1 MTKRLTPTTTTAI
14 GVITVSLL
22 AAGGSRL
29 MMPTAATAAG
39 TVAAGTVAVA
49 PATLPPDHTS
59 TALVSIDGGQ
69 ACASSLLVSTFGTVS
84 TDGTSMF
91 GPAATGPWSPSLNVR
106 LAVPA
111 RERPTSRRPPP
122 PDWRTSGPSSPP
134 PVPIGG
140 GTCTGQTAN
149 ALFSIVGTPATITLD
164 VPAPARLQVS
174 TPTTKAHVVA
184 HVADAQKGPVP
195 GEAKVYL
202 VRNGDGANAVLMTD
216 AHDGSYTADIAP
228 ATAPRSESLVA
239 VDAGVTPN
247 LQSAAQTL
255 NSVSSNAD
263 CATAGLKFA
272 PAGIVADGTS
282 TSTASTTFVNGT
294 APAAGEPV
302 TFTAD
307 PGLNITGASA
317 ATDASGVASATIH
330 AGYAVGTKKVT
341 VTSPNSLFSCS
352 QTMAITNGTAGTKD
366 SGQLSRFIYR
376 AYNDVLHRV
385 GEDAGVEY
393 FGNFLTF
400 GGARG
405 QVALTFTTTTEYLT
419 NVVNATY
426 QTYLGRAGDPG
437 GVSYWV
443 GQLENGGT
451 TDEQLA
457 ALFISSDEFY
467 ATHGGTDGGWVD
479 GLYHVVLG
487 RAPDAPGRQNWLNA
501 LRSGWSRTQV
511 AHFFTGSTEQLNTK
525 VIGYFSTFLHRGPG
539 AVSDVD
545 YWVHAMQNGVHD
557 ENVMAAFIGSQEYYD
572 KS

>member
-1 MTKRLTPTTTTAI
+1 MTKRLTPATTTAI

-29 MMPTAATAAG
+29 FVPWHVAAAADTIAG
-39 TVAAGTVAVA
+39 TIAIDKAALPADGVSTATVTVSNSDCGTLIGIDSGSALVQADNG
-49 PATLPPDHTS
+49 ATFSASQTGPFTATVTVPLGTGRARVWVRATS
-59 TALVSIDGGQ
+59 TPGLQNVW
-69 ACASSLLVSTFGTVS
+69 ASF
-84 TDGTSMF
+84 
-91 GPAATGPWSPSLNVR
+91 SPSL
-106 LAVPA
+106 LAA
-111 RERPTSRRPPP
+111 N
-122 PDWRTSGPSSPP
+122 
-134 PVPIGG
+134 
-140 GTCTGQTAN
+140 CTGQTAN
-149 ALFSIVGTPATITLD
+149 AQFTELGTAASVTLD
-164 VPAPARLQVS
+164 APAPARLQVS

-184 HVADAQKGPVP
+184 HVLDASSGPVP
-195 GEAKVYL
+195 GDKVFL
-202 VRNGDGANAVLMTD
+202 VRNGDPASAVAMTD
-216 AHDGSYTADIAP
+216 TGGGTYTADVAP
-228 ATAPRSESLVA
+228 AAAPRSESLIA
-239 VDAGVTPN
+239 VDTSTNPN
-247 LQSAAQTL
+247 LLSPAQTL
-255 NSVSSNAD
+255 SSVSSNAD
-263 CATAGLKFA
+263 CTHVGLKFA
-272 PAGIVADGTS
+272 PTGITADGTS
-282 TSTASTTFVNGT
+282 ISTASTTFFNGT

-302 TFTAD
+302 SFTAD

-317 ATDASGVASATIH
+317 ATDASGVATATIH

-341 VTSPNSLFSCS
+341 VTSPNSLISCS
-352 QTMAITNGTAGTKD
+352 QTVAISNGTAGTKD

-385 GEDAGVEY
+385 GEDPGVEY

-400 GGARG
+400 GGSRG

-419 NVVNATY
+419 NLVNATY
-426 QTYLGRAGDPG
+426 QTYLGRGGDPG

-487 RAPDAPGRQNWLNA
+487 RAPDAPGRQNWLDA
-501 LRSGWSRTQV
+501 LQHGWSRTQV
-511 AHFFTGSTEQLNTK
+511 AYFFTGSTEQLNNK

-539 AVSDVD
+539 SIDDVN